1 LKGWLFQPFFLERGE
16 RMPKLK
22 FLKSFV
28 SAIGSFAEG
37 DSQELEIDTY
47 TLQNWVECGLIE
59 EVKEKKTVKKDADK

>member
-1 LKGWLFQPFFLERGE
+1 LKGWLFQPFFLNERGE

-37 DSQELEIDTY
+37 EVQDLDIDTY
-47 TLQNWVECGLIE
+47 TLENWVENGLIE
-59 EVKEKKTVKKDADK
+59 EVKGKKTVLEK